1 MHYLCLFSRFQ
12 EALSQII
19 EEAIAKVVY
28 AAVPTDAQ
36 VYAFTLLKVWTSL
49 LTLRICR
56 FGLEFIYYEQKSY
69 SMSLWLMLVIFCVS
83 FLFVF

>member
-28 AAVPTDAQ
+28 AALPTDAQ
-36 VYAFTLLKVWTSL
+36 V
-49 LTLRICR
+49 
-56 FGLEFIYYEQKSY
+56 
-69 SMSLWLMLVIFCVS
+69 
-83 FLFVF
+83 

>member
-36 VYAFTLLKVWTSL
+36 VYAFTLLKV
-49 LTLRICR
+49 
-56 FGLEFIYYEQKSY
+56 
-69 SMSLWLMLVIFCVS
+69 
-83 FLFVF
+83 